1 MRALEVALSHP
12 ERFKRPSAL
21 ETLAAAGFPFV
32 KIFLDVPEDEVDRRI
47 LERTLAMLQS
57 GLLDEAER
65 VGAEAVAANAVG
77 YPQALGYLAGW
88 STRTEMIATLTRAT
102 RRYAR
107 RQRAWFRREPEIRWL
122 RRDEVAD
129 AARELLGWA

>member
-1 MRALEVALSHP
+1 
-12 ERFKRPSAL
+12 
-21 ETLAAAGFPFV
+21 
-32 KIFLDVPEDEVDRRI
+32 
-47 LERTLAMLQS
+47 MLRD

-65 VGAEAVAANAVG
+65 VGADAVAASAVG

-88 STRTEMIATLTRAT
+88 STREETISILTRAT

-107 RQRAWFRREPEIRWL
+107 RQRAWFRREPEMKWL
-122 RRDEVAD
+122 GRDDVAV